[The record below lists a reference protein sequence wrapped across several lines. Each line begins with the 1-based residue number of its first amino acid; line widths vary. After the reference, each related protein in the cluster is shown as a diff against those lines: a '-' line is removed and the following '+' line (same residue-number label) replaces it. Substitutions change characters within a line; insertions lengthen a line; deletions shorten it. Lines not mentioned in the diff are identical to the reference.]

1 MKESVYNIDVKK
13 NDKIYDIIE
22 ENNNLIINIFK
33 GIITGFL
40 IAYLIMLE
48 LRPAALY
55 PDNILEVI
63 DNPWIFVILIIMNF
77 YVIQWDFTIGLL
89 LLLSIIALIL
99 DIINFTEGKI
109 FLSDEKEE
117 KYSNGDTK
125 SIDND
130 STKKSSSTV
139 SPVSTISTVSSIVYS
154 SFRDINDI
162 IIDELKKYKNVNNN
176 KKSSQCTSRRD
187 FAPFPSSTQC
197 RGY

>member
-1 MKESVYNIDVKK
+1 MKESEYNIDVKET
-13 NDKIYDIIE
+13 DKLYDIIDE
-22 ENNNLIINIFK
+22 ENTNLIINIFK

-40 IAYLIMLE
+40 IAYLIILG

-63 DNPWIFVILIIMNF
+63 DNPWIFVILIIVNF

-99 DIINFTEGKI
+99 DIIIFTEGKI

-125 SIDND
+125 SIEKKTTPA
-130 STKKSSSTV
+130 STSASASTSATV
-139 SPVSTISTVSSIVYS
+139 SSVSPISTISTVSSIVYS
-154 SFRDINDI
+154 SYRDINDI
-162 IIDELKKYKNVNNN
+162 IIDELKKYNNVNS
-176 KKSSQCTSRRD
+176 KKSYASN
-187 FAPFPSSTQC
+187 FL
-197 RGY
+197 

>member
-1 MKESVYNIDVKK
+1 MKESEYNIDVKE
-13 NDKIYDIIE
+13 NDKIYDIIDE

-40 IAYLIMLE
+40 IAYLIILG

-63 DNPWIFVILIIMNF
+63 DNPWIFVILIIVNF

-99 DIINFTEGKI
+99 DIIIFTEGKI

-125 SIDND
+125 SIEKKTTPA
-130 STKKSSSTV
+130 STSTSTSASATV
-139 SPVSTISTVSSIVYS
+139 SSVSPISTISTVSSIVYS
-154 SFRDINDI
+154 SYRDINDI
-162 IIDELKKYKNVNNN
+162 IIDELKKYNNVNS
-176 KKSSQCTSRRD
+176 KKSYASN
-187 FAPFPSSTQC
+187 FL
-197 RGY
+197 

>member
-1 MKESVYNIDVKK
+1 MKESEYNIDVKE
-13 NDKIYDIIE
+13 NDKIYDIIDE

-40 IAYLIMLE
+40 IAYLIILG

-63 DNPWIFVILIIMNF
+63 DNPWIFVILIIVNF

-99 DIINFTEGKI
+99 DIIIFTEGKI

-125 SIDND
+125 SIEKKTTPV
-130 STKKSSSTV
+130 STSTSASASATV
-139 SPVSTISTVSSIVYS
+139 SSVSPISTISTVSSIVYS
-154 SFRDINDI
+154 SYRDINDI
-162 IIDELKKYKNVNNN
+162 IIDELKKYNNVNS
-176 KKSSQCTSRRD
+176 KKSYASN
-187 FAPFPSSTQC
+187 FL
-197 RGY
+197 

>member
-1 MKESVYNIDVKK
+1 MKESEYNIGVKET
-13 NDKIYDIIE
+13 DKLYDIIDE
-22 ENNNLIINIFK
+22 ENTNLIINIFK

-40 IAYLIMLE
+40 IAYLIILG

-63 DNPWIFVILIIMNF
+63 DNPWIFVILIIVNF

-99 DIINFTEGKI
+99 DIIIFTEGKI

-125 SIDND
+125 SID
-130 STKKSSSTV
+130 KKSPSVSAVSSSVPSV
-139 SPVSTISTVSSIVYS
+139 SSVSSVSSIIYS
-154 SFRDINDI
+154 SYRDINDI
-162 IIDELKKYKNVNNN
+162 IIDELKKYNNVNS
-176 KKSSQCTSRRD
+176 KKSYASN
-187 FAPFPSSTQC
+187 FL
-197 RGY
+197 

>member
-1 MKESVYNIDVKK
+1 MKESEYNIDVKE
-13 NDKIYDIIE
+13 NDKIYDIIDE

-40 IAYLIMLE
+40 IAYLIILG

-63 DNPWIFVILIIMNF
+63 DNPWIFVILIIVNF

-99 DIINFTEGKI
+99 DIIIFTEGKI

-125 SIDND
+125 SIE
-130 STKKSSSTV
+130 KKTTPVSASSATV
-139 SPVSTISTVSSIVYS
+139 SPISTISTVSSIVYS
-154 SFRDINDI
+154 SYRDINDI
-162 IIDELKKYKNVNNN
+162 IIDELKKYNNVNS
-176 KKSSQCTSRRD
+176 KKSYASN
-187 FAPFPSSTQC
+187 FL
-197 RGY
+197 

>member
-1 MKESVYNIDVKK
+1 MKESEYNIDVKE
-13 NDKIYDIIE
+13 NDKIYDIIDE

-40 IAYLIMLE
+40 IAYLIILG

-63 DNPWIFVILIIMNF
+63 DNPWIFVILIIVNF

-99 DIINFTEGKI
+99 DIIIFTEGKI

-125 SIDND
+125 SIEKKTTHA
-130 STKKSSSTV
+130 STSTSASTSATV
-139 SPVSTISTVSSIVYS
+139 SSVSPISTISTVSSIVYS
-154 SFRDINDI
+154 SYRDINDI
-162 IIDELKKYKNVNNN
+162 IIDELKKYNNVNS
-176 KKSSQCTSRRD
+176 KKSYASN
-187 FAPFPSSTQC
+187 FL
-197 RGY
+197 

>member
-1 MKESVYNIDVKK
+1 MKESEYNIDVKE
-13 NDKIYDIIE
+13 NDKIYDIIDE

-40 IAYLIMLE
+40 IAYLIILG

-63 DNPWIFVILIIMNF
+63 DNPWIFVILIIVNF

-99 DIINFTEGKI
+99 DIIIFTEGKI

-125 SIDND
+125 SVEKKTTPA
-130 STKKSSSTV
+130 STSTSASTSASATV
-139 SPVSTISTVSSIVYS
+139 SSVSPISTISTVSSIVYS
-154 SFRDINDI
+154 SYRDINDI
-162 IIDELKKYKNVNNN
+162 IIDELKKYNNVNS
-176 KKSSQCTSRRD
+176 KKSYASN
-187 FAPFPSSTQC
+187 FL
-197 RGY
+197 

>member
-1 MKESVYNIDVKK
+1 MKESEYNIDVKE
-13 NDKIYDIIE
+13 NDKIYDIIDE

-40 IAYLIMLE
+40 IAYLIILG

-63 DNPWIFVILIIMNF
+63 DNPWIFVILIIVNF

-99 DIINFTEGKI
+99 DIIIFTEGKI

-125 SIDND
+125 SIEKKTTSA
-130 STKKSSSTV
+130 STSTSASASATV
-139 SPVSTISTVSSIVYS
+139 SSVSPISTISTVSSIVYS
-154 SFRDINDI
+154 SYRDINDI
-162 IIDELKKYKNVNNN
+162 IIDELKKYNNVNS
-176 KKSSQCTSRRD
+176 KKSYASN
-187 FAPFPSSTQC
+187 FL
-197 RGY
+197 

>member
-1 MKESVYNIDVKK
+1 MKESEYNIDVKE
-13 NDKIYDIIE
+13 NDKIYDIIDE

-40 IAYLIMLE
+40 IAYLIILG

-63 DNPWIFVILIIMNF
+63 DNPWIFVILIIVNF

-99 DIINFTEGKI
+99 DIIIFTEGKI

-125 SIDND
+125 SVEKKTTPA
-130 STKKSSSTV
+130 STSASTSATV
-139 SPVSTISTVSSIVYS
+139 SSVSPISTISTVSSIVYS
-154 SFRDINDI
+154 SYRDINDI
-162 IIDELKKYKNVNNN
+162 IIDKLKKYNNVNS
-176 KKSSQCTSRRD
+176 KKSYASN
-187 FAPFPSSTQC
+187 FL
-197 RGY
+197 

>member
-1 MKESVYNIDVKK
+1 MKESEYNIDVKE
-13 NDKIYDIIE
+13 NDKIYDIIDE

-40 IAYLIMLE
+40 IAYLIILG

-63 DNPWIFVILIIMNF
+63 DNPWIFVILIIVNF

-99 DIINFTEGKI
+99 DIIIFTEGKI

-125 SIDND
+125 SIEKKTTPV
-130 STKKSSSTV
+130 STSASASASATV
-139 SPVSTISTVSSIVYS
+139 SSVSPISTISTVSSIVYS
-154 SFRDINDI
+154 SYRDINDI
-162 IIDELKKYKNVNNN
+162 IIDELKKYNNVNS
-176 KKSSQCTSRRD
+176 KKSYASN
-187 FAPFPSSTQC
+187 FL
-197 RGY
+197 

>member
-1 MKESVYNIDVKK
+1 MKESEYNIDVKE
-13 NDKIYDIIE
+13 NDKIYDIIDE

-40 IAYLIMLE
+40 IAYLIILG

-63 DNPWIFVILIIMNF
+63 DNPWIFVILIIVNF

-99 DIINFTEGKI
+99 DIIIFTEGKI

-125 SIDND
+125 SIEKKTTPA
-130 STKKSSSTV
+130 STSASTSASATV
-139 SPVSTISTVSSIVYS
+139 SSVSPISTISTVSSIVYS
-154 SFRDINDI
+154 SYRDINDI
-162 IIDELKKYKNVNNN
+162 IIDELKKYNNVNS
-176 KKSSQCTSRRD
+176 KKSYASN
-187 FAPFPSSTQC
+187 FL
-197 RGY
+197 

>member
-1 MKESVYNIDVKK
+1 MKESEYNIDVKE
-13 NDKIYDIIE
+13 NDKIYDIIDE

-40 IAYLIMLE
+40 IAYLIILG

-63 DNPWIFVILIIMNF
+63 DNPWIFVILIIVNF

-99 DIINFTEGKI
+99 DIIIFTEGKI

-125 SIDND
+125 SIEKKTTPV
-130 STKKSSSTV
+130 STSASASASASATV
-139 SPVSTISTVSSIVYS
+139 SSVSPISTISTVSSIVYS
-154 SFRDINDI
+154 SYRDINDI
-162 IIDELKKYKNVNNN
+162 IIDELKKYNNVNS
-176 KKSSQCTSRRD
+176 KKSYASN
-187 FAPFPSSTQC
+187 FL
-197 RGY
+197 

>member
-1 MKESVYNIDVKK
+1 MKESEYNIDVKE
-13 NDKIYDIIE
+13 NDKIYDIIDE

-40 IAYLIMLE
+40 IAYLIILG

-63 DNPWIFVILIIMNF
+63 DNPWIFVILIIVNF

-99 DIINFTEGKI
+99 DIIIFTEGKI

-125 SIDND
+125 SIEKKTTPV
-130 STKKSSSTV
+130 STSASTSASATV
-139 SPVSTISTVSSIVYS
+139 SSVSPISTISTVSSIVYS
-154 SFRDINDI
+154 SYRDINDI
-162 IIDELKKYKNVNNN
+162 IIDELKKYNNVNS
-176 KKSSQCTSRRD
+176 KKSYASN
-187 FAPFPSSTQC
+187 FL
-197 RGY
+197 

>member
-1 MKESVYNIDVKK
+1 MKESEYNIDVKE
-13 NDKIYDIIE
+13 NDKIYDIIDE

-40 IAYLIMLE
+40 IAYLIILG

-63 DNPWIFVILIIMNF
+63 DNPWIFVILIIVNF

-99 DIINFTEGKI
+99 DIIIFTEGKI

-125 SIDND
+125 SVEKKTTPA
-130 STKKSSSTV
+130 STSASTSASV
-139 SPVSTISTVSSIVYS
+139 SPISTISTVSSIVYS
-154 SFRDINDI
+154 SYRDINDI
-162 IIDELKKYKNVNNN
+162 IIDKLKKYNNVNS
-176 KKSSQCTSRRD
+176 KKSSASN
-187 FAPFPSSTQC
+187 FL
-197 RGY
+197 

>member
-1 MKESVYNIDVKK
+1 MKESEYNIDVKE
-13 NDKIYDIIE
+13 NDKIYDIIDE

-40 IAYLIMLE
+40 IAYLIILG

-63 DNPWIFVILIIMNF
+63 DNPWIFVILIIVNF

-99 DIINFTEGKI
+99 DIIIFTEGKI

-125 SIDND
+125 SIEKKTTPV
-130 STKKSSSTV
+130 STSASASTSATV
-139 SPVSTISTVSSIVYS
+139 SSVSPISTISTVSSIVYS
-154 SFRDINDI
+154 SYRDINDI
-162 IIDELKKYKNVNNN
+162 IIDELKKYNNVNS
-176 KKSSQCTSRRD
+176 KKSYASN
-187 FAPFPSSTQC
+187 FL
-197 RGY
+197 

>member
-1 MKESVYNIDVKK
+1 MKESEYNIDVKET
-13 NDKIYDIIE
+13 DKLYDIIDE

-40 IAYLIMLE
+40 IAYLIILG

-63 DNPWIFVILIIMNF
+63 DNPWIFIILIIINF

-99 DIINFTEGKI
+99 DIIIFTEGKI
-109 FLSDEKEE
+109 FLSDEKDE

-125 SIDND
+125 SIE
-130 STKKSSSTV
+130 KKSPSAQAAPTAQAV
-139 SPVSTISTVSSIVYS
+139 SPISTISTASSIVYS
-154 SFRDINDI
+154 SYRDINDI
-162 IIDELKKYKNVNNN
+162 IIDELKKYKNLNNN
-176 KKSSQCTSRRD
+176 TKSFVSN
-187 FAPFPSSTQC
+187 FL
-197 RGY
+197 

>member
-1 MKESVYNIDVKK
+1 MKESEYNIDVKET
-13 NDKIYDIIE
+13 DKLYDIIDE
-22 ENNNLIINIFK
+22 ENTNLIINIFK

-40 IAYLIMLE
+40 IAYLIILG

-63 DNPWIFVILIIMNF
+63 DNPWIFVILIIVNF

-99 DIINFTEGKI
+99 DIIIFTEGKI

-125 SIDND
+125 SID
-130 STKKSSSTV
+130 KKSPMAPMAPAV
-139 SPVSTISTVSSIVYS
+139 SPISTISTISTVSSIVYS
-154 SFRDINDI
+154 SYRDINDI
-162 IIDELKKYKNVNNN
+162 IIDELKKYNNVNS
-176 KKSSQCTSRRD
+176 KKSYASN
-187 FAPFPSSTQC
+187 FL
-197 RGY
+197 

>member
-1 MKESVYNIDVKK
+1 MKESEYNIDVKET
-13 NDKIYDIIE
+13 DKLYDIIDE

-40 IAYLIMLE
+40 IAYLIILG

-63 DNPWIFVILIIMNF
+63 DNPWIFIILIIINF

-99 DIINFTEGKI
+99 DIIIFTEGKI
-109 FLSDEKEE
+109 FLSDEKDE

-125 SIDND
+125 SIE
-130 STKKSSSTV
+130 KKSPSAPSAPSAQAV
-139 SPVSTISTVSSIVYS
+139 SPISTISTASSIVYS
-154 SFRDINDI
+154 SYRDINDI
-162 IIDELKKYKNVNNN
+162 IIDELKKYKNLNNN
-176 KKSSQCTSRRD
+176 TKSFVSN
-187 FAPFPSSTQC
+187 FL
-197 RGY
+197 

>member
-1 MKESVYNIDVKK
+1 MKESEYNIDVKE
-13 NDKIYDIIE
+13 NDKIYDIIDE

-40 IAYLIMLE
+40 IAYLIILG

-63 DNPWIFVILIIMNF
+63 DNPWIFVILIIVNF

-99 DIINFTEGKI
+99 DIIIFTEGKI

-125 SIDND
+125 SIEKKTTPA
-130 STKKSSSTV
+130 STSTSASASATV
-139 SPVSTISTVSSIVYS
+139 SSVSPISTISTVSSIVYS
-154 SFRDINDI
+154 SYRDINDI
-162 IIDELKKYKNVNNN
+162 IIDELKKYNNVNS
-176 KKSSQCTSRRD
+176 KKSYASN
-187 FAPFPSSTQC
+187 FL
-197 RGY
+197 

>member
-1 MKESVYNIDVKK
+1 MKESEYNIDVKE
-13 NDKIYDIIE
+13 NDKIYDIIDE

-40 IAYLIMLE
+40 IAYLIILG

-63 DNPWIFVILIIMNF
+63 DNPWIFVILIIVNF

-99 DIINFTEGKI
+99 DIIIFTEGKI

-125 SIDND
+125 SIEKKTTPA
-130 STKKSSSTV
+130 STSTSASTSATV
-139 SPVSTISTVSSIVYS
+139 SSVSPISTISTVSSIVYS
-154 SFRDINDI
+154 SYRDINDI
-162 IIDELKKYKNVNNN
+162 IIDELKKYNNVNS
-176 KKSSQCTSRRD
+176 KKSYASN
-187 FAPFPSSTQC
+187 FL
-197 RGY
+197 

>member
-1 MKESVYNIDVKK
+1 MKESEYNIDVKE
-13 NDKIYDIIE
+13 NDKIYDIIDE

-40 IAYLIMLE
+40 IAYLIILG

-63 DNPWIFVILIIMNF
+63 DNPWIFVILIIVNF

-99 DIINFTEGKI
+99 DIIIFTEGKI

-125 SIDND
+125 SVEKKTTPA
-130 STKKSSSTV
+130 STSASTSASV
-139 SPVSTISTVSSIVYS
+139 SPISTISTVSSIVYS
-154 SFRDINDI
+154 SYRDINDI
-162 IIDELKKYKNVNNN
+162 IIDELKKYNNVNS
-176 KKSSQCTSRRD
+176 KKSYASN
-187 FAPFPSSTQC
+187 FL
-197 RGY
+197 

>member
-1 MKESVYNIDVKK
+1 MKESEYNIDVKE
-13 NDKIYDIIE
+13 NDKIYDIIDE

-40 IAYLIMLE
+40 IAYLIILG

-55 PDNILEVI
+55 PDNILEII
-63 DNPWIFVILIIMNF
+63 DNPWIFVILIIVNF

-99 DIINFTEGKI
+99 DIIIFTEGKI

-125 SIDND
+125 SIEKKTTPA
-130 STKKSSSTV
+130 STSTSASASATV
-139 SPVSTISTVSSIVYS
+139 SSVSPISTISTVSSIVYS
-154 SFRDINDI
+154 SYRDINDI
-162 IIDELKKYKNVNNN
+162 IIDELKKYNNVNS
-176 KKSSQCTSRRD
+176 KKSYASN
-187 FAPFPSSTQC
+187 FL
-197 RGY
+197 